1 MVKQNKTK
9 TSIRQVLPFKEPVF
23 QQRNNCSVL
32 GRGYK
37 TQNTVM
43 PRENHTSERLGKG
56 VWRTFERAGQLG
68 GGWRKTEAWMRSDW
82 GKDNRNNK
90 YLGEKNMANDRK
102 RRRHS
107 WKRSYCI

>member
-1 MVKQNKTK
+1 
-9 TSIRQVLPFKEPVF
+9 
-23 QQRNNCSVL
+23 
-32 GRGYK
+32 
-37 TQNTVM
+37 M